1 VKQYSTT
8 YIFLFSAALCLAC
21 STGISAAYVGLRDR
35 QDENRLLD
43 KQKSVLL
50 ACQKI
55 APGEKV
61 GRDEVLK
68 RFSTIEPHVI
78 DLASGKV
85 LDDVDPEA
93 FDETAVEMVAAPKNN
108 AQVLEI
114 PTQVKVYNV
123 MENGQLQ
130 MMVLPI
136 YGKGLWSTLYGFI
149 ALDADGNTVRGLTY
163 YQHGETPGLGGEVDN
178 PNWKNRW
185 PGREIYGDNGSVAI
199 EVIKGSAP
207 PAAEA
212 PHQVDGLSGATL
224 TARGVTNMLKFW
236 FGENGYGP
244 YLAQLANNGSA

>member
-1 VKQYSTT
+1 MKQYSTT

-43 KQKSVLL
+43 KQMSVLL

-55 APGEKV
+55 KPGEKV
-61 GRDEVLK
+61 GRDEILE
-68 RFSTIEPHVI
+68 RFSTIEQHVI

-85 LDDVDPEA
+85 LDEVDPET

-178 PNWKNRW
+178 PTWKNRW
-185 PGREIYGDNGSVAI
+185 PGREIYGDDGSVAI

-236 FGENGYGP
+236 FGDNGYGH
-244 YLAQLANNGSA
+244 YLAQLGNNGSA